1 MSRYLIFSRD
11 DFEKAL
17 ECTGEVE
24 AADDA
29 AARQQAI
36 QQPGGQQQ
44 DGQAHDLVEMV
55 LVPADRATWV
65 VGSAAGAESR
75 TQ

>member
-1 MSRYLIFSRD
+1 MMSTYLVFSRD

-17 ECTGEVE
+17 ECTGEIE

-29 AARQQAI
+29 AARQQATR
-36 QQPGGQQQ
+36 QQGGR
-44 DGQAHDLVEMV
+44 DSGDLVEMV
-55 LVPADRATWV
+55 LVPADVAHWV
-65 VGSAAGAESR
+65 VRSAAVAESG